1 VGVVSLVKNITLKL
15 KEKRTIY
22 VFVRYAKNHTS
33 DYYRIWCEQTKK
45 YYLIRNIVFLYR
57 IYYKKSIQKNKIIA
71 EPMKI
76 LLVNNNSLERQYK
89 NSIDN
94 MLEVE
99 SMCSCTLAEEEDNVN
114 NDISSVDLEGNTDA
128 SISNTDSVNTMQ
140 NTVAIAQSNN
150 NEGAIVTRYS

>member
-1 VGVVSLVKNITLKL
+1 
-15 KEKRTIY
+15 
-22 VFVRYAKNHTS
+22 
-33 DYYRIWCEQTKK
+33 
-45 YYLIRNIVFLYR
+45 
-57 IYYKKSIQKNKIIA
+57 
-71 EPMKI
+71 MKI

-128 SISNTDSVNTMQ
+128 SISNIDSVNTMQ